1 MLDGQ
6 EKKYHLK
13 IRDLP
18 AEEKP
23 REKLLNHGVSCL
35 STSEL
40 LAVIMNTG
48 TKKEGVLEM
57 SGRIAKDYG
66 EGGIMSQKDPLIL
79 SKDLGVP
86 IGKSVILVAC
96 AELGR
101 RFFQRNYSSLP
112 TIRTAKEV
120 YEYVKDMQ
128 NLSKEHLRGIY
139 LNAHYKIIH
148 DEIISIGTVDSSI
161 IHPREVFKPAIEHS
175 AVALILVHV
184 VSMNQT
190 IIIAALAILCSSI
203 ASADIVIPGQPYT
216 GHGGAPVPVR
226 PADPAVPQ
234 QKHQLFT
241 RTLRV
246 GMTGS
251 DVRSLQSFLNSQGF
265 TIAAA
270 GVGSPG
276 NESTYF
282 GPATARALARF
293 QEAHAQQILT
303 PSGLTR
309 GTGVLGAKTREVV
322 NMYASTE

>member
-1 MLDGQ
+1 
-6 EKKYHLK
+6 
-13 IRDLP
+13 
-18 AEEKP
+18 
-23 REKLLNHGVSCL
+23 
-35 STSEL
+35 
-40 LAVIMNTG
+40 
-48 TKKEGVLEM
+48 M

-175 AVALILVHV
+175 AVALILVHNHP
-184 VSMNQT
+184 SG
-190 IIIAALAILCSSI
+190 ILEPSE
-203 ASADIVIPGQPYT
+203 ADISVT
-216 GHGGAPVPVR
+216 R
-226 PADPAVPQ
+226 
-234 QKHQLFT
+234 QLIQA
-241 RTLRV
+241 
-246 GMTGS
+246 GK
-251 DVRSLQSFLNSQGF
+251 FL
-265 TIAAA
+265 
-270 GVGSPG
+270 GVGLIDHIIVTKDSFKSIP
-276 NESTYF
+276 ESY
-282 GPATARALARF
+282 
-293 QEAHAQQILT
+293 
-303 PSGLTR
+303 S
-309 GTGVLGAKTREVV
+309 
-322 NMYASTE
+322 